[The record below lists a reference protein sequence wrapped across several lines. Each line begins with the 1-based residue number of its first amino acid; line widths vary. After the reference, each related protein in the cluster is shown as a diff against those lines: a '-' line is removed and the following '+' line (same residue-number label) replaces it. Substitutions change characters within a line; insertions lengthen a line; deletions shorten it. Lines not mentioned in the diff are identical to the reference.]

1 MQKVIQEI
9 INHIVLNNI
18 SYYYYLTCIKHD
30 AIVLRF
36 NSYTFDFKVEDIK

>member
-9 INHIVLNNI
+9 INHMVLNNI
-18 SYYYYLTCIKHD
+18 SISYYIKHD

-36 NSYTFDFKVEDIK
+36 NSYTFNFKAEDIK